1 MNNGRIWCVVKP
13 TVGLPLFLGGVA
25 VIALAVHASVMT
37 NTTWMADYWQGN
49 KPRRAAVEPATG
61 PALAHAAVPQATTEQ
76 PYVVNVMPVAGM
88 PGDQAAFIVTI
99 VPRATA
105 PKQEVTL
112 LQRAEP
118 PPEGAPAAT
127 PTQ

>member
-25 VIALAVHASVMT
+25 VIALTVHAAVMT

-49 KPRRAAVEPATG
+49 KPRRAAVDPAGAPAVAHATG
-61 PALAHAAVPQATTEQ
+61 ES
-76 PYVVNVMPVAGM
+76 PYVVTVMPVSGM
-88 PGDQAAFIVTI
+88 PADATAFVVTI
-99 VPRATA
+99 TPRLGAQQQSVTLVQRPEARSSAEATA
-105 PKQEVTL
+105 P
-112 LQRAEP
+112 
-118 PPEGAPAAT
+118 